1 MVNDTVGM
9 IRFVCTSSTKV
20 CSINLV
26 PKFGW

>member
-20 CSINLV
+20 YVQFS
-26 PKFGW
+26 PKIGW